1 MAISEA
7 WIGLLGA
14 LGGVVL
20 TGAIGLLT
28 AQMTHRW
35 ERDKQAAE
43 LLLKRSELR
52 RDAYSRLLASAQS
65 LVDNVDLWKIADP
78 SVPDTELVLIWYRT
92 HADLVAE
99 HQSASH
105 HARFVASDSVDQAIG
120 EWEDFFATY
129 LLNAA
134 GSYTEGYKREHGF
147 PDVDFH
153 PFVDSARPID
163 DLLQAMRQEQG
174 ADLPG

>member
-28 AQMTHRW
+28 AHMNHRW
-35 ERDKQAAE
+35 ERENQRGE

-52 RDAYSRLLASAQS
+52 RDAYSRFLTSAQN
-65 LVDNVDLWKIADP
+65 LVDNVDTWQIADP
-78 SVPDTELVLIWYRT
+78 SVPDTELVLAWYRS
-92 HADLVAE
+92 HAELVAE

-105 HARFVASDSVDQAIG
+105 HARFVAGDAVDTAIG
-120 EWEDFFATY
+120 DWERFFSEY

-147 PDVDFH
+147 PDVELHAFMDG
-153 PFVDSARPID
+153 AKPID
-163 DLLQAMRQEQG
+163 ALLRAMREEQG
-174 ADLPG
+174 ADL

>member
-28 AQMTHRW
+28 ARMNHRW
-35 ERDKQAAE
+35 EREKQADE

-52 RDAYSRLLASAQS
+52 RDAYSRFLTSAQS
-65 LVDNVDLWKIADP
+65 LIDNVDTWLITDP
-78 SVPDTELVLIWYRT
+78 SLPDTELVLIWYRT
-92 HADLVAE
+92 HAELVAE

-105 HARFVASDSVDQAIG
+105 HARFVAGDAVDKAIG
-120 EWEDFFATY
+120 HWEQFFGEY
-129 LLNAA
+129 LLHAA

-147 PDVDFH
+147 PDVELH
-153 PFVDSARPID
+153 PFMDGAKPID
-163 DLLQAMRQEQG
+163 DLLRAMREEQG
-174 ADLPG
+174 SDL